1 MYTFTKEERLC
12 NKRLIDSLFH
22 SGSSFLCYP
31 FRVSWL
37 VNHEIPTPAQVLFAV
52 PKKRFKH
59 ATDRNLLKRRM
70 REAYRLNK
78 QGQLYNSLGETKLI
92 LALNYV
98 GKEIEP
104 YELIQKKMVKLL
116 GQLTAE
122 LAK

>member
-22 SGSSFLCYP
+22 NGSSFLCYP
-31 FRVSWL
+31 FKVSWRL
-37 VNHEIPTPAQVLFAV
+37 SDELAVPAQVLFAV

-59 ATDRNLLKRRM
+59 AVDRNLLKRRM

-78 QGQLYNSLGETKLI
+78 QELLYVTLGENKLI
-92 LALNYV
+92 LALTYV

-104 YELIQKKMVKLL
+104 YELIQKRMIKLL
-116 GQLTAE
+116 NQLTAE

>member
-12 NKRLIDSLFH
+12 NKRLIDGLFH

-31 FRVSWL
+31 FKVSWRIDT
-37 VNHEIPTPAQVLFAV
+37 EMTTPAQVLFGV

-59 ATDRNLLKRRM
+59 AIDRNLIKRRM

-78 QGQLYNSLGETKLI
+78 QEQLYNVLGETKLI

-98 GKEIEP
+98 GKEIES

-116 GQLTAE
+116 GQITAE
-122 LAK
+122 LSK